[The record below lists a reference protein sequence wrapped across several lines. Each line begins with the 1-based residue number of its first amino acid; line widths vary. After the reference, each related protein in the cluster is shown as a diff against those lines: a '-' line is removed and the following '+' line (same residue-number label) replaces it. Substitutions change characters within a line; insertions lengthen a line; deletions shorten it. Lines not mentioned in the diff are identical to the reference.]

1 MAATWRLRRLSS
13 LSKLCALLFLCLSLP
28 AILSQ
33 NSPDINV
40 DDALS
45 ANVMVEQEIADD
57 SAAQD
62 PNETGLDENELEDSA
77 GLQND
82 QDLGIPEQAEE
93 KEEGGGGGRGEGGGG
108 EGGEASDVQE
118 EAAKEALAD
127 AADKLLPE
135 VIEETE
141 EEKKNFAQILEI
153 DQTAERKLQ
162 HDGDYH
168 HPFHRPNIVEDGE

>member
-40 DDALS
+40 DDALG
-45 ANVMVEQEIADD
+45 ANVMVEQGIADD
-57 SAAQD
+57 SAGQD
-62 PNETGLDENELEDSA
+62 PDETGLDQNDSEDSA

-82 QDLGIPEQAEE
+82 QDLGLPEQAEE
-93 KEEGGGGGRGEGGGG
+93 KEEGGGGRGGGG
-108 EGGEASDVQE
+108 GEEGGEASDVQE

-127 AADKLLPE
+127 AADKLLPD

-141 EEKKNFAQILEI
+141 EEKKNFAKILEI
-153 DQTAERKLQ
+153 DQTAERNLQ
-162 HDGDYH
+162 HVGDYH